1 MAPPKKSVKMDLS
14 SFLNDESF
22 GESWAEEEVD
32 LEKINIPTQ
41 SSRLGSKPGLDSF
54 GSSGLGGLGGG
65 KGSRLDPALGT
76 SERSDRVQ
84 YDIPNYPPYRAVINN
99 LPWDVSEEGIK
110 AWVEDGL
117 NRPGAVED
125 LAAPKDYNEP
135 SRLKGF
141 AFVTLCDREAL
152 EAALK
157 FNATKLNERTV
168 YVSVAAP
175 NKGGFRGG
183 DRGGFDD
190 MDWGAARGSAF
201 QGSSRREEPD
211 LDWGVARGSGFQ
223 GSSDRRPPRE
233 EEVNLDWGVARGSG
247 FQASSERRPREEPNL
262 DWGEARG
269 SGFQASSERKPR
281 AEEPNLDWGSAR
293 GSGYQLPKDR
303 KPRREEPD
311 LDWGSARGTHFQ
323 ERPARTERKP
333 RNEPE
338 LNWDGAR
345 GSNFGQ
351 SRSNSKPT
359 GAKSNAKNT
368 SSTAKVQEGPKI
380 QKSAYDV
387 LATEDDDEGEEEE
400 RTEAAP
406 APKASEKEISVEDV
420 TKSTANLSVAGDD
433 DQEWETVGKN

>member
-1 MAPPKKSVKMDLS
+1 MAPPKKSVKMDLN

-41 SSRLGSKPGLDSF
+41 STRMGAKPGLDSF
-54 GSSGLGGLGGG
+54 GGGFGGG
-65 KGSRLDPALGT
+65 KGSRLDPALGNEKT
-76 SERSDRVQ
+76 DRVQ

-183 DRGGFDD
+183 DRGFDD

-201 QGSSRREEPD
+201 QGSSRREEVD
-211 LDWGVARGSGFQ
+211 IDWSSARGSGFQ
-223 GSSDRRPPRE
+223 GSTDRRPRAE
-233 EEVNLDWGVARGSG
+233 EPNLDWGVARGSG
-247 FQASSERRPREEPNL
+247 FQASSERRPREEVNL
-262 DWGEARG
+262 DWGVARG

-311 LDWGSARGTHFQ
+311 LDWGSARGTAFH
-323 ERPARTERKP
+323 ERPARTERKSRP
-333 RNEPE
+333 EPE

-351 SRSNSKPT
+351 SRSNSRQT
-359 GAKSNAKNT
+359 GAKPTAKNT
-368 SSTAKVQEGPKI
+368 TTNKAQEGPKI

-387 LATEDDDEGEEEE
+387 LSTEDDDEEEEE
-400 RTEAAP
+400 QTEATS
-406 APKASEKEISVEDV
+406 APKASEKDTSVEDV
-420 TKSTANLSVAGDD
+420 TKSTAELSVAGDE

>member
-1 MAPPKKSVKMDLS
+1 MAPPKKSVKMDLN

-41 SSRLGSKPGLDSF
+41 STRLGGQPGMDPFS
-54 GSSGLGGLGGG
+54 GGLGGG
-65 KGSRLDPALGT
+65 KGSRLDPALGPER
-76 SERSDRVQ
+76 SERMQ

-175 NKGGFRGG
+175 NKGGFRGS
-183 DRGGFDD
+183 DRMGGGFDD

-201 QGSSRREEPD
+201 QGSARREEPD

-223 GSSDRRPPRE
+223 ASSDRRPRE
-233 EEVNLDWGVARGSG
+233 EPNLDWGVARGSG
-247 FQASSERRPREEPNL
+247 FQASSERRPRAEEPNIDWSSARGSGFEPSSERKPRAQEPNL
-262 DWGEARG
+262 DWNSARG
-269 SGFQASSERKPR
+269 SGFQASSERR
-281 AEEPNLDWGSAR
+281 
-293 GSGYQLPKDR
+293 
-303 KPRREEPD
+303 PRREEPE
-311 LDWGSARGTHFQ
+311 LDWGSARGTNFH
-323 ERPARTERKP
+323 ERPARTERRAKP
-333 RNEPE
+333 EPE

-345 GSNFGQ
+345 GSNFNQ
-351 SRSNSKPT
+351 SRSSARGSHSKT
-359 GAKSNAKNT
+359 NAKSTPANNA
-368 SSTAKVQEGPKI
+368 QETPKI

-387 LATEDDDEGEEEE
+387 LATEDDDDDETSEDPS
-400 RTEAAP
+400 TT
-406 APKASEKEISVEDV
+406 KASDKDTIVAELEE
-420 TKSTANLSVAGDD
+420 STAKLSVAGKE
-433 DQEWETVGKN
+433 DQEWETVGKK